1 MLANSPIP
9 SLCFFLGSD
18 RTIGTIV
25 ATTLPAQDEREK
37 MIILGLLAKEM
48 L

>member
-1 MLANSPIP
+1 
-9 SLCFFLGSD
+9 
-18 RTIGTIV
+18 V